1 MAMTSESIMS
11 EMPSH
16 ADVADHPDEV
26 ALFREERS
34 HQMFPDEI
42 DTPMHAPAR
51 IRLVTSCSFVVNMF
65 GEY

>member
-1 MAMTSESIMS
+1 MFQVDDRSVVMTSESIMS

-16 ADVADHPDEV
+16 ADVADLPDEV

-42 DTPMHAPAR
+42 DTPLHVAAR
-51 IRLVTSCSFVVNMF
+51 TR
-65 GEY
+65 